1 MSLKTEW
8 IIISNPASIQ
18 ILAALLDNI
27 MDEIQEKMVEQI
39 KKIIESIVN
48 NNCIDVERSDY
59 NWHEYIALIVDMKQ
73 HE

>member
-27 MDEIQEKMVEQI
+27 MDEIQEKMVECNVNGYI
-39 KKIIESIVN
+39 SILK
-48 NNCIDVERSDY
+48 SDY
-59 NWHEYIALIVDMKQ
+59 TNIDLNF
-73 HE
+73 

>member
-27 MDEIQEKMVEQI
+27 MDEIQEKMVEYNVNGYI
-39 KKIIESIVN
+39 SILK
-48 NNCIDVERSDY
+48 SDY
-59 NWHEYIALIVDMKQ
+59 TNIDLNF
-73 HE
+73 

>member
-27 MDEIQEKMVEQI
+27 MDEIQEKMVECNVNGYKCNVNGYI
-39 KKIIESIVN
+39 SILK
-48 NNCIDVERSDY
+48 SDY
-59 NWHEYIALIVDMKQ
+59 TNIDLNF
-73 HE
+73 